1 MLWLFAIITVMND
14 IKKIYLQLK
23 ALNESLVHNTND
35 KSRLITDSGVWE
47 SFNNTLSTL
56 FNMTQD
62 SHYESLKV
70 HPTDHVLEHVSP
82 SSFAS
87 SVYQA
92 TSYLFETQ
100 KTSNLSDEYPPEKP
114 KAIGG
119 GITQTTISQQE
130 NSQNTSIN
138 IEFNQTLTYITE
150 VLVEAKSEYPEG
162 TKERAFI
169 DKVKSGLSTAK
180 STAEIIKLIL
190 GTGSELGIA
199 LDVLVKLFK

>member
-1 MLWLFAIITVMND
+1 MNE

-23 ALNESLVHNTND
+23 ALNESLVHNTNNT
-35 KSRLITDSGVWE
+35 SSLITDSGVWE
-47 SFNNTLSTL
+47 NFNNTLTTL
-56 FNMTQD
+56 FDMTQD

-70 HPTDHVLEHVSP
+70 NPTDHVLEHVSAP
-82 SSFAS
+82 SFAS

-100 KTSNLSDEYPPEKP
+100 KTSALSDEYPPDRP
-114 KAIGG
+114 KATNG
-119 GITQTTISQQE
+119 GITQTTISSQE

-169 DKVKSGLSTAK
+169 DKVKAGLATAK

-190 GTGSELGIA
+190 ATGSELGIA